1 MATRWVTNL
10 GEGGPGHACML
21 GMLRC
26 TLCRHV
32 LGSVCTGA
40 TRATCAHAGT
50 PYARLWGQLSEAL
63 AGLCGGGAAAAP
75 YVELL
80 LQDGELCSRL
90 LRLLLPGIRAIAIGL
105 QLPPER
111 RPAECNWRAAE
122 CMALL
127 VFSTAHMLS
136 QVMIEL
142 GPASGVHLM
151 QAATQLLQHCP
162 FPAAGSGQGTAGV
175 FIGQLGA
182 IAAAV
187 PLRSHAVQRL
197 PAPAKAVAAA
207 LPRQLLA
214 VLPKVNEAL
223 AGAAQPPLLEELAT
237 PARSAASILQAL
249 CWAAKASDSVT
260 EPAALFHEEDLPAW
274 LLGAT
279 TALRWL
285 PMAAAALAADARA
298 QPRRS
303 DPAATDLA
311 EVWQDRMLGL
321 VEVALLLAEL
331 VSYSGLAAVQL
342 AEARDAEPTT
352 AAVSECLAAWW
363 QLDAAVCRL
372 VHLVHAG
379 SIAPL
384 LRPALGEFPMTLA
397 RMMQQ
402 NLRAAVTLSDSC
414 PAPAPPEV
422 ARRAR
427 RKSTADAQHSC
438 KPSASSLSSSSPL
451 KNH

>member
-142 GPASGVHLM
+142 GPAAGVHLM

-249 CWAAKASDSVT
+249 CWAAKASDSIT

-285 PMAAAALAADARA
+285 PMAAAALAADAGRSLGA
-298 QPRRS
+298 AILLPQILPRCGRTGCWDWLKWHCS
-303 DPAATDLA
+303 WLNWSA
-311 EVWQDRMLGL
+311 
-321 VEVALLLAEL
+321 
-331 VSYSGLAAVQL
+331 
-342 AEARDAEPTT
+342 T
-352 AAVSECLAAWW
+352 AALQQSNWPRPGMQNPPQQLCLSAWLPGGSWMPPSAAWCTW
-363 QLDAAVCRL
+363 CTQAALHRCCGR
-372 VHLVHAG
+372 H
-379 SIAPL
+379 S
-384 LRPALGEFPMTLA
+384 ESFP
-397 RMMQQ
+397 
-402 NLRAAVTLSDSC
+402 
-414 PAPAPPEV
+414 
-422 ARRAR
+422 
-427 RKSTADAQHSC
+427 
-438 KPSASSLSSSSPL
+438 
-451 KNH
+451 